1 MHLFMAVRSTVQ
13 TGAAQRSG
21 GPRWCGSSESLT
33 GTSGWTISGRIM
45 TVVRVVE
52 VLERAAFEERPLDV
66 GVINIHSAGPAGAA
80 KWPRLYSAE
89 VTRFGWHR
97 VPQRLAA
104 WTRLPG
110 RSSDTIARR
119 SPTTQSTSHPPRGGR
134 HEGVD
139 LGGLAGLVF
148 CG

>member
-1 MHLFMAVRSTVQ
+1 
-13 TGAAQRSG
+13 
-21 GPRWCGSSESLT
+21 
-33 GTSGWTISGRIM
+33 M

-66 GVINIHSAGPAGAA
+66 GVINIQSAGPAGAA

-97 VPQRLAA
+97 VPQRSAA

-110 RSSDTIARR
+110 RSSDTIARGR
-119 SPTTQSTSHPPRGGR
+119 RPPSPRLIRPRGGR